1 MSRTSKISRFYHI
14 VPNFRGTTFSWIS
27 ILQIFAEINFVD
39 EGFSLATPT
48 LGSYVHYL
56 CFKCL
61 ILSCLLP
68 DQSVLLRD
76 ELCLESSRFRS
87 LELTNYTSQA
97 GDICPLTNAMGVEET
112 YEGDHQNLEAFA
124 VKQR

>member
-1 MSRTSKISRFYHI
+1 MYTICAS
-14 VPNFRGTTFSWIS
+14 N
-27 ILQIFAEINFVD
+27 A
-39 EGFSLATPT
+39 
-48 LGSYVHYL
+48 
-56 CFKCL
+56 

-76 ELCLESSRFRS
+76 ELRLESSRFRS

-97 GDICPLTNAMGVEET
+97 GDACPLTNAMGVEGT